1 MEVEKEAICGKKM
14 IVFTIH
20 GSKGPKKYLIGVQ
33 ISKILHRQT
42 FNLYRSL
49 KLKGVEV
56 ERASPPQVG
65 FLLRTQSLPP
75 NTHSV
80 SLVPYDGGKDFII
93 DNWKGEEVRKIPSCS
108 TSRMGN
114 LGPRKWSNQSPQ
126 PANLLHQPL
135 HHHHRHHHLPS
146 CSPLSR
152 NTSHNLNLH
161 KQINLFLSRLK
172 SNNFLPPDNKQ
183 HCCHLEHTATRCCFV
198 PTHPNDLSDEA
209 RHNEPFNS
217 LILTNAALILKE
229 FQFE

>member
-1 MEVEKEAICGKKM
+1 MDNGEELMEVEKEAICGKKM

-126 PANLLHQPL
+126 PAKPTPPTSSSSSSSSLSLL
-135 HHHHRHHHLPS
+135 S
-146 CSPLSR
+146 SGSR
-152 NTSHNLNLH
+152 S
-161 KQINLFLSRLK
+161 
-172 SNNFLPPDNKQ
+172 
-183 HCCHLEHTATRCCFV
+183 
-198 PTHPNDLSDEA
+198 
-209 RHNEPFNS
+209 
-217 LILTNAALILKE
+217 ILKK
-229 FQFE
+229 